1 MLSFISYIIYLI
13 ITFWIFRVLIFYIV
27 PILIVFILIVIAVS
41 IFKYMARS
49 KVNED
54 NIESYNIKNDKINYK
69 TKEQSEENSTIITLD
84 EDDYE
89 VKTEEN

>member
-1 MLSFISYIIYLI
+1 MLSFISYIIYLL
-13 ITFWIFRVLIFYIV
+13 ITFFLFRILIVYIV
-27 PILIVFILIVIAVS
+27 PILIIFILIILVVS

-49 KVNED
+49 KVYED

-69 TKEQSEENSTIITLD
+69 TKEKSEENSTIITLD

>member
-1 MLSFISYIIYLI
+1 
-13 ITFWIFRVLIFYIV
+13 
-27 PILIVFILIVIAVS
+27 
-41 IFKYMARS
+41 MARS

-69 TKEQSEENSTIITLD
+69 TKEKSEENSTIITLD